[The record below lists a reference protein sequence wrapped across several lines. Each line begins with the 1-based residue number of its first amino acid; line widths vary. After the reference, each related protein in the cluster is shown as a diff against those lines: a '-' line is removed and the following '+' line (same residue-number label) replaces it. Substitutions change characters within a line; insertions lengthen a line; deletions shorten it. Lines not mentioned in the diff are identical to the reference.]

1 MSKVFLLGDS
11 TCAAKADGARP
22 ETGWGEMF
30 SPYLAEGWSLRNL
43 AVNGRSTRM
52 ILLEGIFYDCFW
64 EAEEG
69 DWVIIQFGHNE
80 NKPEDYRRTEP
91 YGSFTFNLCY
101 MVDNLAAKGVSCVLA
116 SPISRRRFVD
126 GHVQNTHFDYPEAM
140 EAVARQMGIPF
151 VEMTR
156 RTLGELERMGEEESL
171 KWFMNFPAG
180 VYPNYPEGD
189 EDNTHLRPEG
199 AKAVA
204 RMMYEGLRD
213 YNLPFLKKDQVP
225 ALQRPAILS

>member
-1 MSKVFLLGDS
+1 
-11 TCAAKADGARP
+11 
-22 ETGWGEMF
+22 
-30 SPYLAEGWSLRNL
+30 
-43 AVNGRSTRM
+43 
-52 ILLEGIFYDCFW
+52 
-64 EAEEG
+64 
-69 DWVIIQFGHNE
+69 
-80 NKPEDYRRTEP
+80 
-91 YGSFTFNLCY
+91 

-126 GHVQNTHFDYPEAM
+126 GHAQNTHFDYPEAM
-140 EAVARQMGIPF
+140 EAVARQKGIPF

-156 RTLGELERMGEEESL
+156 RTLGELDRMGEEESL

-213 YNLPFLKKDQVP
+213 YNLPFLKKD
-225 ALQRPAILS
+225 